1 MGRLL
6 DSVYRPLGLGAML
19 AVQDLCILL
28 SCGALAVAART
39 GAPLASTPLFPLMV
53 GLAMLEKLSS
63 ISSELAIERDW
74 VTQLAGGWAPRRR
87 AWGCAGVSGAA
98 SVLDEQS
105 GRDGSSRTS
114 RLG

>member
-1 MGRLL
+1 
-6 DSVYRPLGLGAML
+6 ML
-19 AVQDLCILL
+19 ALQDVCILL

-74 VTQLAGGWAPRRR
+74 VTQLAGGWHRRGACGW
-87 AWGCAGVSGAA
+87 AWA
-98 SVLDEQS
+98 SVLHGPS
-105 GRDGSSRTS
+105 GSC
-114 RLG
+114 

>member
-6 DSVYRPLGLGAML
+6 DNVYRPLGLGAML

-53 GLAMLEKLSS
+53 VLAMLEKLSS

-74 VTQLAGGWAPRRR
+74 VTQLAGGCHRSGSRQAPR
-87 AWGCAGVSGAA
+87 VVGAA
-98 SVLDEQS
+98 CVLDQMN
-105 GRDGSSRTS
+105 GRAGT
-114 RLG
+114 